1 MTVRELRAR
10 LFEQNQDAQ
19 VIVKD
24 NVLCCEVF
32 ASRVDVGTYTFQNV
46 TVPLRP
52 TFHPDSDETYN
63 PGLAVLLT

>member
-1 MTVRELRAR
+1 MIVRELRAR
-10 LFEQNQDAQ
+10 LFEQDQDAQ

-24 NVLCCEVF
+24 NVLCSEVF
-32 ASRVDVGTYTFQNV
+32 ASRIDVGTYTFQND
-46 TVPLRP
+46 TVRP